1 MRQWTHKV
9 VKRMRGGDGEW
20 FDFPTAATF
29 TSESKARAYAAQ
41 FAAEQRAAGV
51 TTARIEVRSRR
62 KIRQS
67 LDCCCGYTVRTHVV
81 YVEYV

>member
-29 TSESKARAYAAQ
+29 SSEPEARAYAAQ

-62 KIRQS
+62 KTEQ
-67 LDCCCGYTVRTHVV
+67 LLGCGYAVRTHIVR
-81 YVEYV
+81 VEMV